1 MARGC
6 HRAAVAC
13 STVSSAGRKLQAL
26 AVQFGRDAL
35 KDLLDQ
41 NTPFGRLALTHVL
54 STAGDTMVTISL
66 AGSLFFSISPEAAK
80 SKVILYLLL
89 TAAPFAVVAPL
100 MGPVIDRSRG
110 ARRALVVASTSLRA
124 LVCVLMAGD
133 IKSLLLFPLAFTM
146 LVLSKVYLVTK
157 GALVPVLASRDPI
170 EPVRGAAAERGD
182 AGEAGAP
189 ASDAA
194 PSAHEPVELS
204 VLNAKLGL
212 LASIAGFAA
221 ALPAVLILKLGG
233 ASWVL
238 YVDIFVFAAA
248 AVAGSRLPIGRSS
261 GAVNA
266 PDTLQDPGARSRV
279 ARRGDWNERRTAED
293 AAQADD
299 DVQWEPSTPLEAL
312 GARGHPEVVLAAT
325 AMSLLRGLVGFTTFL
340 LAFELREQKAATWWF
355 GYMLAASTIGAVV
368 GVLLVPR
375 VRRLVGE
382 PQMLGL
388 SVWAVALVAAIAAFV
403 GGRTV
408 QGALAFVLGLSAA
421 AAKPAFDALVQRY
434 VPPAAQ
440 GRAFA
445 RFETLPAA
453 RLGGG
458 SLVTRDRCDAV
469 CRRRHRGGS
478 GGRSRCCDL
487 HDRQAGAHTPSDL
500 RLPMRTAEPAPI
512 QLRRLSSRLI

>member
-1 MARGC
+1 M
-6 HRAAVAC
+6 
-13 STVSSAGRKLQAL
+13 
-26 AVQFGRDAL
+26 QFGRDAMA
-35 KDLLDQ
+35 DLLDQ

-124 LVCVLMAGD
+124 LVCVLMAGE
-133 IKSLLLFPLAFTM
+133 IKSLLLFPLAFMM

-170 EPVRGAAAERGD
+170 DPVRGTNVGPD
-182 AGEAGAP
+182 AGADAGSQGAP
-189 ASDAA
+189 GRSQGA
-194 PSAHEPVELS
+194 PGRPQGAPGRETTPNAVPQPPVELS

-212 LASIAGFAA
+212 LASIAGFLA

-238 YVDIFVFAAA
+238 YVDLFVFAAA
-248 AVAGSRLPIGRSS
+248 AVAGSRLPVSRANRAPVPPGTTETSDPYRPRSPYE
-261 GAVNA
+261 A
-266 PDTLQDPGARSRV
+266 PNPQVSAMPRRPDRDGHPGTDGQS
-279 ARRGDWNERRTAED
+279 ED
-293 AAQADD
+293 GMSDR
-299 DVQWEPSTPLEAL
+299 QWEPSSPLEAL
-312 GARGHPEVVLAAT
+312 GSRGHPEVVLAAT

-340 LAFELREQKAATWWF
+340 LAFQLREQKAATWWF
-355 GYMLAASTIGAVV
+355 GYMLGASTIGAVV

-375 VRRLVGE
+375 VRRLIGE
-382 PQMLGL
+382 PQMLAL
-388 SVWAVALVAAIAAFV
+388 SVWSVALIGAIAAFV

-408 QGALAFVLGLSAA
+408 QGALAFVLGMAAA

-434 VPPAAQ
+434 VPPSAQ

-445 RFETLPAA
+445 RFETRLQLVWVVGALLPVIAA
-453 RLGGG
+453 LPFVAGDI
-458 SLVTRDRCDAV
+458 VVAAV
-469 CRRRHRGGS
+469 ASVAAATYMTG
-478 GGRSRCCDL
+478 
-487 HDRQAGAHTPSDL
+487 RQAIIH
-500 RLPMRTAEPAPI
+500 RRT
-512 QLRRLSSRLI
+512 